1 MMQVSL
7 QTEKIM
13 PLINITLSGPAPD
26 ADTIREL
33 QTETTRLMHDIL
45 RKEAALTVV
54 SVAHLANA
62 CFSADGQ
69 PVDAAASLQAMITA
83 GTNDAA
89 EKADFIFAAKVML
102 SMAIG
107 SSAAPIYVVL
117 HEIPAESWGYD
128 GQTQSAR
135 KAGRLIGGAGR
146 LPGARSAWSRLLRPS
161 GEQPGHQFCWV
172 ESALAMKC
180 LPTRGFGTR
189 SSNQARTSSSS
200 PMPCM

>member
-1 MMQVSL
+1 
-7 QTEKIM
+7 M

-135 KAGRLIGGAGR
+135 KAGRLIGGA
-146 LPGARSAWSRLLRPS
+146 A
-161 GEQPGHQFCWV
+161 
-172 ESALAMKC
+172 
-180 LPTRGFGTR
+180 
-189 SSNQARTSSSS
+189 
-200 PMPCM
+200 